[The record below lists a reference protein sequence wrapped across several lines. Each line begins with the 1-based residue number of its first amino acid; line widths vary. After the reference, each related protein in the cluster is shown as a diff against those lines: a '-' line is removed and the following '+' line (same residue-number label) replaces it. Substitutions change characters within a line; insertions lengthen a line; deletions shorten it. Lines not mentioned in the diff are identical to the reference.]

1 MWTSHSPPFPWTENE
16 DESVIVYTFL
26 RKMLVF
32 AAKGIARRCSLSC
45 RQWDLPAVSW
55 YFLVCHDFLDFSRYF
70 LIACFGTC
78 RVGWWKCW
86 KKLEFEDSHTTM
98 IDKGMTLNRSMVTN
112 CQQLQVLSGS
122 PRPFYWAGSGDFVLA
137 SRRLILEVHGYPEA
151 QIWGQLTALNVHSL
165 YIWMITVA
173 RKWKYCSNQPE
184 QDEFA

>member
-70 LIACFGTC
+70 LIACLGTC

-98 IDKGMTLNRSMVTN
+98 IDKGMTLNRSMVTIVNN
-112 CQQLQVLSGS
+112 CRCSVAALDPFTGQVVVILCWPVGASFWRCMAIPRRRSGAWQLDLVSIFTIHLHDYLSKEV
-122 PRPFYWAGSGDFVLA
+122 D
-137 SRRLILEVHGYPEA
+137 IL
-151 QIWGQLTALNVHSL
+151 
-165 YIWMITVA
+165 
-173 RKWKYCSNQPE
+173 
-184 QDEFA
+184 